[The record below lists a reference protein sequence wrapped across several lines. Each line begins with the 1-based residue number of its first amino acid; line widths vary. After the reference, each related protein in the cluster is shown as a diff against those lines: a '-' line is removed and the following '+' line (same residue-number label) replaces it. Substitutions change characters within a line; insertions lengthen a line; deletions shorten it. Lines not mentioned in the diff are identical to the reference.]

1 MSKSLGLGSYGAEV
15 SRVPAG
21 SSLHRFSPPPNKGNT
36 QPPPYVLYLPEAEG
50 LQPRDSQV
58 RMWHVPSLTF
68 RSAATLPAKYPYLK
82 KDPQK
87 LTGRE
92 EIAGQE
98 RSADEQGIRFPS
110 A

>member
-1 MSKSLGLGSYGAEV
+1 
-15 SRVPAG
+15 
-21 SSLHRFSPPPNKGNT
+21 
-36 QPPPYVLYLPEAEG
+36 
-50 LQPRDSQV
+50 
-58 RMWHVPSLTF
+58 MWHVPSLTF

-87 LTGRE
+87 PTGRE